1 MEHLVSVII
10 PVYNVENYLQKCLD
24 SCFSQTYANIEVV
37 AINDGSTDTS
47 GEVLDEYAANESR
60 LKVFHQQNKGVV
72 YARELGVTNSKGEYI
87 CFVDSDDFIEKDMI
101 SNLLQIALDD
111 DCDIVSC
118 DFCIYDDKT
127 KSKAIQKNSYLGVRK
142 EDALASLLLRRCTWS
157 LCGKLFKKKLFDSIK
172 MPYGLKI
179 GEDGLVCFQ
188 AYNNSH
194 KVSSVNQPYYNYVQR
209 TSSVTHTKD
218 RGLSSAIIDFILQI
232 MNMKKMYHWGSS
244 IDNQMN
250 TFVASQIFVYYVNGG
265 ILNSLTE
272 RVVIP
277 FGVSQMI
284 RYDLRI
290 IEKIG
295 LLIFLKINCVSGFLR
310 KLYLYATSH

>member
-111 DCDIVSC
+111 DCDIVSR

-157 LCGKLFKKKLFDSIK
+157 LCG
-172 MPYGLKI
+172 
-179 GEDGLVCFQ
+179 
-188 AYNNSH
+188 
-194 KVSSVNQPYYNYVQR
+194 
-209 TSSVTHTKD
+209 
-218 RGLSSAIIDFILQI
+218 
-232 MNMKKMYHWGSS
+232 
-244 IDNQMN
+244 
-250 TFVASQIFVYYVNGG
+250 
-265 ILNSLTE
+265 
-272 RVVIP
+272 
-277 FGVSQMI
+277 
-284 RYDLRI
+284 
-290 IEKIG
+290 
-295 LLIFLKINCVSGFLR
+295 NCLR
-310 KLYLYATSH
+310 KNYLIQ